1 MRQNKNSSSQKN
13 QDKQLQKKWDDNKA
27 KREAKKKEREDFQ
40 KAVIEEKQKQA
51 QQMDKEAKK
60 HEKMKK
66 KFMKRVASE
75 NHLRAQIIK
84 QQEQYAKVRREAIER
99 SKNSIVKK
107 MYEDRVLKESRKVK
121 KKEKELMQMEMLE
134 IELIKN
140 LQNTQN
146 IQKQSYVDL
155 EKALMASKQAVGEGQ
170 LQLSIPIDLGNKK
183 NSPKKKNK
191 GKKDNGEAAEVQEEL
206 EEGNDTK
213 EKFSED

>member
-1 MRQNKNSSSQKN
+1 
-13 QDKQLQKKWDDNKA
+13 
-27 KREAKKKEREDFQ
+27 
-40 KAVIEEKQKQA
+40 
-51 QQMDKEAKK
+51 MDKEAKK

-140 LQNTQN
+140 LQNT
-146 IQKQSYVDL
+146 
-155 EKALMASKQAVGEGQ
+155 
-170 LQLSIPIDLGNKK
+170 
-183 NSPKKKNK
+183 
-191 GKKDNGEAAEVQEEL
+191 
-206 EEGNDTK
+206 
-213 EKFSED
+213 